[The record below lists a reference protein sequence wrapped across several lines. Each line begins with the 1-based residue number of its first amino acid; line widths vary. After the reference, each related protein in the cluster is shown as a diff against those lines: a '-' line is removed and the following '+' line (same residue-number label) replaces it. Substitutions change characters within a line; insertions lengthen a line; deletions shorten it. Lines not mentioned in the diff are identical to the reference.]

1 MPSAWI
7 KVKIQDLEKL
17 KYSWGQVDQDAVL
30 SLASISP
37 SVGASR
43 QITQLSDWQL
53 IFSVQGLGLS
63 QLKFPQRSFPRFGS

>member
-7 KVKIQDLEKL
+7 KVKIRDFEKL
-17 KYSWGQVDQDAVL
+17 KYSRGQVDQDALL

-37 SVGASR
+37 SVSVSR

-53 IFSVQGLGLS
+53 IFSVQGSGLS
-63 QLKFPQRSFPRFGS
+63 QLKFPQWSFPRFGS